1 MVVLFKYILFES
13 GESMKT
19 VRIYPKAT
27 ITEKEEKRIRKGHP
41 WVYKDEIVN
50 IDKNYENGDLVDVVS
65 TKGKYLAT
73 GFINDNSKI
82 EIRIISRNIN
92 DTFDVSFWRR
102 RVEYAWNYRKS
113 VMSEDLNNVR
123 IIFGEAD
130 FFPGLTVDKFND
142 CLVVQTLSLGIE
154 KRKDIIFPLILE
166 TLSKDGIKIRGI
178 FERNDVKIRELE
190 GLEEN
195 VGWYVLNSEDES
207 VTTTIVENGLKY
219 IVDFQ
224 NGQKTG
230 FFLDQK
236 YNRRA
241 VREIAKDKCVLDC
254 CTHTGS
260 FAMNAILGGAKKV
273 VAVDISKQALDIA
286 RKNLEENNL
295 EEKVELK
302 QADVFDLLKE
312 LDDKNDHSF
321 DMIILD
327 PPAFTKSKDTVKSAY
342 RGYKEINYRAMKI
355 LPRGG
360 YLVTASCS
368 HFMKDKLFVQ
378 MLEEAAM
385 DANVMLRE
393 IEVRKQAKDHPILW
407 NADETS
413 YLKLYIFQ
421 VV

>member
-1 MVVLFKYILFES
+1 MYFSES
-13 GESMKT
+13 GESMKAM
-19 VRIYPKAT
+19 RIYPKVT

-41 WVYKDEIVN
+41 WVYQDEIISV
-50 IDKNYENGDLVDVVS
+50 DKSYENGDLVDVVS

-82 EIRIISRNIN
+82 TIRIISRNIN
-92 DTFDVSFWRR
+92 DTFDVSFWKR
-102 RVEYAWNYRKS
+102 RVEYAWNYRKN
-113 VMSEDLNNVR
+113 VMGDDLNCVR

-142 CLVVQTLSLGIE
+142 CLVTQTLSLGIE

-166 TLSKDGIKIRGI
+166 TLANDGIKIRGI
-178 FERNDVKIRELE
+178 FERNDVKIRALE

-195 VGWYVLNSEDES
+195 MGWYILNSEDLS
-207 VTTTIVENGLKY
+207 TTTEIEENGLKY
-219 IVDFQ
+219 IVDFE

-241 VREIAKDKCVLDC
+241 VSEISRDRCVLDC

-260 FAMNAILGGAKKV
+260 FAMNAAVGGAKKI
-273 VAVDISKQALDIA
+273 VAIDISLSSLNMAK
-286 RKNLEENNL
+286 KNIEINGLED
-295 EEKVELK
+295 KIELK
-302 QADVFDLLKE
+302 KSDIFDLLKE
-312 LDDKNDHSF
+312 LDDNNDHTF

-342 RGYKEINYRAMKI
+342 RGYMEINYRAMKI

-368 HFMKDKLFVQ
+368 HFMKDSLFVE
-378 MLEEAAM
+378 MLEEAAEK
-385 DANVMLRE
+385 ANVMLRE
-393 IEVRKQAKDHPILW
+393 VEVRKQAKDHPILW
-407 NADETS
+407 NVEQTS
-413 YLKLYIFQ
+413 YLKFYIFQ